1 MEDNTI
7 KIEYFKTI
15 IREKLTPLID
25 NDYYLVDAPFYHNIG
40 DLLIW
45 EGESEFLKT
54 IPHRCLGISTMIT
67 YNKNSIRNDDTII
80 LLQGGGNFGDIWRG
94 FQEFRLKIINE
105 YPNNKIIIFPQTIY
119 YNDKKQLIE
128 DAKIME
134 RHKNLTICARDLK
147 SYSLLKEH
155 FKNNILLIPDMA
167 FFISHNFIN
176 RYIVEEQNKCLYLK
190 RNDRE
195 NKNNSLK
202 INSQYP
208 VTTSDW
214 PTMENRDLTQIGL
227 RVIRIFKC
235 NKLINWYLCN
245 IYKNNLIKKGIAFIS
260 GFKEIYTTRL
270 HVAILSILLNKEFNF
285 LDNIYGKNRNFYD
298 TWLSD
303 INKIKFQ

>member
-260 GFKEIYTTRL
+260 SFKEIYTTRL